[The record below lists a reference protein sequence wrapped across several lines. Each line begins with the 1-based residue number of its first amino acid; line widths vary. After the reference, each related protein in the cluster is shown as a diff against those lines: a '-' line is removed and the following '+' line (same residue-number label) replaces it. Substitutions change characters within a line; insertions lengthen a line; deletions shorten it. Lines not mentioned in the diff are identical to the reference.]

1 MKVGFFDKKLW
12 RDYCNIIS
20 VICGI
25 VSFIVIFIDIPTDK
39 KLTIGITFFVVLC
52 IIFGF
57 MFIRANRIK
66 EKVLQ
71 INGTKFVVK
80 FGDLFSERGLKTITF
95 NEYFDTIVDER
106 LISSNT
112 INGKFLNDKVAN
124 IAQLDKEIENNIECK
139 KNIISFNK
147 TRIHGKKAKY
157 KLGTALRFSD
167 YIIVAFS
174 KFDEHDC
181 AYLSLADYL
190 SCLANYW
197 SEVNRIYNGE
207 NVVLPLLGTGIT
219 RLMCG
224 NSISCQRA
232 LEIIIQTFEYS
243 NLSFAQDFQIT
254 LVLPEK
260 LKSSINLYN
269 LGGK

>member
-1 MKVGFFDKKLW
+1 MKVGLFDKKLW
-12 RDYCNIIS
+12 RDYSYVIS

-39 KLTIGITFFVVLC
+39 KLTIGLIFLAALC
-52 IIFGF
+52 IIFSF
-57 MFIRANRIK
+57 MLIRANRIK

-71 INGTKFVVK
+71 INGTKFIVK

-112 INGKFLNDKVAN
+112 INGNFLNNKVAN
-124 IAQLDKEIENNIECK
+124 IAQLDNEIENNLECR

-147 TRIHGKKAKY
+147 TRLHGKKAKY
-157 KLGTALRFSD
+157 KLGTALRFND
-167 YIIVAFS
+167 YILVAFS

-190 SCLANYW
+190 NCLANYW

-224 NSISCQRA
+224 NSISCQKA
-232 LEIIIQTFEYS
+232 LEIIVQTFEYS
-243 NLSFAQDFQIT
+243 NLSFTHDFQIT